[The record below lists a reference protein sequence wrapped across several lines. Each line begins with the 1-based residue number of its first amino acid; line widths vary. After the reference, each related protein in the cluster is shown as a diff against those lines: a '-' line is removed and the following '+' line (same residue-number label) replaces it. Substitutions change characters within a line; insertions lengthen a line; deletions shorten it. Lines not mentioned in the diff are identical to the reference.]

1 MTAKKTSKPAKK
13 TGAQSAPK
21 KVSKPKSAAKPAK
34 KTVKPVKKVVPK
46 KAVKPVKAA
55 LKKASKPVKKPAKK
69 AVAPKKKPAAPKKP
83 LPKKTTPK
91 KKPLPKKPAPKKQAP
106 KAASKPAPKKTTT
119 KQEKPAPKAAP
130 KSAPKKESAKK
141 SKESAPKVSKRDLMV
156 TPIIRSARVE
166 KPTHGALYV
175 RSGRH
180 FFTEDRSIIDMPEL
194 IAAQIDSYASFL
206 DHGLREA
213 LESVFPIADFSE
225 ERVEIH
231 FKGMELEEPR
241 YSPKECRRKNLNYE
255 SYLRVKLQMLNKETG
270 EIKEDT
276 VFMGGIPLMTGK
288 GTFIINGVER
298 VVVHQII
305 KADGISFEADAGVY
319 TAKIK
324 PKKGAWLEFSVDKRG
339 VITVRIDKKRKMP
352 ASTLLRAFGI
362 ESDAELIRAFSGDKD
377 IIAKFLQPTLEKDKT
392 KNQVEAWHALYK
404 LIRPGDL
411 GTDERVE
418 DLFRTTFY
426 SPKRFD
432 LGEVARLKMARKLG
446 VSDVYEGDGRYLS
459 QADLIETLRYLMKL
473 HMDDPSATPDD
484 IDRLDNRRIRS
495 VGELV
500 QEKFIVGLARMERI
514 AKDRMTVL
522 NLDES
527 TARSFINHRP
537 VEAVVKE
544 FYSSSQL
551 SQFMDQSNPLSE
563 LSHKR
568 RISAMGPGGLT
579 RERASF
585 EVRDVHPT
593 QYGRIC
599 PIATPEGPN
608 IGLVLHFS
616 SFSRVDKY
624 GFIQTP
630 YRKVAHFVK
639 NDGKSAV
646 NRITLEDIVDAKGK
660 VLVPEKTLM
669 TAAHA
674 DTLKKNYKED
684 QILVRGYLT
693 DSFEYVDA
701 YVERDFTIAEANSP
715 IDRFGNFS
723 ETRLGARQNSEAT
736 LVYVRDITHIDVSPK
751 QIVSETT
758 SLIPFLEHDDA
769 TRAEMGSNMLRQA
782 VPLVHATAPIVG
794 TGNELEFGYKSGY
807 CIRAEDNGKVLGVDA
822 KHVTVM
828 YDNGEKKTYELLTF
842 ERSNHDMQIH
852 QYPRVSHG
860 QAFMAGDVLVDGHS
874 MENGELALGHNLRVA
889 YLSWNGYNFEDAVI
903 LNSRLVEQDYFT
915 NVSINEYT
923 LDVRET
929 KL

>member
-1 MTAKKTSKPAKK
+1 MTAKKT
-13 TGAQSAPK
+13 T
-21 KVSKPKSAAKPAK
+21 
-34 KTVKPVKKVVPK
+34 
-46 KAVKPVKAA
+46 
-55 LKKASKPVKKPAKK
+55 KPAKK
-69 AVAPKKKPAAPKKP
+69 AGAKVSPKKTIKVKSAPKAKKP
-83 LPKKTTPK
+83 LPKKVVKPEKRANLSASKKLTPK
-91 KKPLPKKPAPKKQAP
+91 KVIKTKKTPKATPKVAKKVAPKKIAKTTKPEKRANLSSSMSKKIKTKPTPTPKPKAEKVKKEKVIAP
-106 KAASKPAPKKTTT
+106 KAKKETAPKI
-119 KQEKPAPKAAP
+119 
-130 KSAPKKESAKK
+130 
-141 SKESAPKVSKRDLMV
+141 SKRDVAM
-156 TPIIRSARVE
+156 TTTIKSARVE

-180 FFTEDRSIIDMPEL
+180 FFTEDRSIVEMPEL
-194 IAAQIDSYASFL
+194 IAAQLDSYASFL
-206 DHGLREA
+206 DYGLKEA
-213 LESVFPIADFSE
+213 LESVFPISDFSE

-276 VFMGGIPLMTGK
+276 VFMGGIPLMTAK

-352 ASTLLRAFGI
+352 ATTLLRAFGI
-362 ESDAELIRAFSGDKD
+362 ESDAALVKAFSGDKEMV
-377 IIAKFLQPTLEKDKT
+377 AKFLQPTLDKDKT
-392 KNQVEAWHALYK
+392 KNQVDAWHALYK

-426 SPKRFD
+426 NPKRFD
-432 LGEVARLKMARKLG
+432 LGEVARLKMSRKLG
-446 VSDVYEGDGRYLS
+446 VSNVYEGDGRFLS
-459 QADLIETLRYLMKL
+459 TDDIVETLRYLMKL
-473 HMDDPSATPDD
+473 QLDDPTATPDD

-500 QEKFIVGLARMERI
+500 QEKFLVGLARMERI

-563 LSHKR
+563 LAHKR

-579 RERASF
+579 RKRASF

-608 IGLVLHFS
+608 IGLVLHFA

-624 GFIQTP
+624 GFLQTP

-639 NDGKSAV
+639 NDGKSAI
-646 NRITLEDIVDAKGK
+646 NRITLEAITDAKGK
-660 VLVPEKTLM
+660 VIVEEKTLM

-674 DTLKKNYKED
+674 DALKKNYKED
-684 QILVRGYLT
+684 EILVRGYLT
-693 DSFEYVDA
+693 DEYEYVDA
-701 YVERDFTIAEANSP
+701 YIERDFTIAEANSP
-715 IDRFGNFS
+715 IDTHGNFA
-723 ETRLGARQNSEAT
+723 ETRLGVRQNSEAT
-736 LVYVRDITHIDVSPK
+736 IVYVRDITHIDVSPK

-769 TRAEMGSNMLRQA
+769 TRAEMGSNMMRQA
-782 VPLVHATAPIVG
+782 VPLVHSTAPIVG

-807 CIRAEDNGKVLGVDA
+807 CVRAEHNGKVLGVDA

-842 ERSNHDMQIH
+842 ERSNHDMIIH

-860 QAFMAGDVLVDGHS
+860 QEFLAGDVLVDGHS

-889 YLSWNGYNFEDAVI
+889 YMPWNGYNFEDAVI
-903 LNSRLVEQDYFT
+903 LNANLVEKDMFT
-915 NVSINEYT
+915 SVSINEYT

>member
-1 MTAKKTSKPAKK
+1 M
-13 TGAQSAPK
+13 
-21 KVSKPKSAAKPAK
+21 
-34 KTVKPVKKVVPK
+34 
-46 KAVKPVKAA
+46 
-55 LKKASKPVKKPAKK
+55 
-69 AVAPKKKPAAPKKP
+69 
-83 LPKKTTPK
+83 
-91 KKPLPKKPAPKKQAP
+91 
-106 KAASKPAPKKTTT
+106 
-119 KQEKPAPKAAP
+119 
-130 KSAPKKESAKK
+130 
-141 SKESAPKVSKRDLMV
+141 
-156 TPIIRSARVE
+156 
-166 KPTHGALYV
+166 
-175 RSGRH
+175 
-180 FFTEDRSIIDMPEL
+180 
-194 IAAQIDSYASFL
+194 
-206 DHGLREA
+206 
-213 LESVFPIADFSE
+213 
-225 ERVEIH
+225 
-231 FKGMELEEPR
+231 
-241 YSPKECRRKNLNYE
+241 
-255 SYLRVKLQMLNKETG
+255 
-270 EIKEDT
+270 
-276 VFMGGIPLMTGK
+276 
-288 GTFIINGVER
+288 NGVER
-298 VVVHQII
+298 VIVHQII

-352 ASTLLRAFGI
+352 ATTLLRAFGL
-362 ESDAELIRAFSGDKD
+362 ENDAAIIKAFSGDKEA
-377 IIAKFLQPTLEKDKT
+377 IGKFLQPTLDKDKT
-392 KNQVEAWHALYK
+392 KTQVDAWHALYK

-426 SPKRFD
+426 GPKRFD
-432 LGEVARLKMARKLG
+432 LGEVARLKMSRKLG
-446 VSDVYEGDGRYLS
+446 VSGTYEGDGRYLS
-459 QADLIETLRYLMKL
+459 TDDVVETLRYLMKL
-473 HMDDPSATPDD
+473 QMDDPTATPDD

-500 QEKFIVGLARMERI
+500 QEKFLVGLARMERI

-537 VEAVVKE
+537 IEAVVKE
-544 FYSSSQL
+544 FFSSSQL

-563 LSHKR
+563 LAHKR

-608 IGLVLHFS
+608 IGLVLHFAS
-616 SFSRVDKY
+616 YSRVDKY
-624 GFIQTP
+624 GFLQTP
-630 YRKVAHFVK
+630 YRKVAHYVP

-646 NRITLEDIVDAKGK
+646 NRITLEDVVDAKGK
-660 VLVPEKTLM
+660 VIVPEKTLM

-674 DTLKKNYKED
+674 DALKKNIKEGE
-684 QILVRGYLT
+684 ILVRGYMT
-693 DSFEYVDA
+693 DKYEYVDA

-715 IDRFGNFS
+715 IDKHGNFS

-769 TRAEMGSNMLRQA
+769 TRAEMGSNMMRQA
-782 VPLVHATAPIVG
+782 VPLVHSTSPIVG
-794 TGNELEFGYKSGY
+794 TGNELEFGQKSGY
-807 CIRAEDNGKVLGVDA
+807 CVRAEHNGRVLGVDA

-828 YDNGEKKTYELLTF
+828 YDNGEKKTYELITF
-842 ERSNHDMQIH
+842 ERSNHDMQLH
-852 QYPRVSHG
+852 QYPRVGHG
-860 QAFMAGDVLVDGHS
+860 QEFLAGDVLVDGHA

-889 YLSWNGYNFEDAVI
+889 YMSWNGYNFEDAVI
-903 LNSRLVEQDYFT
+903 LNSRLVENDMFT
-915 NVSINEYT
+915 HVSINEYT

>member
-1 MTAKKTSKPAKK
+1 MVAKKTES
-13 TGAQSAPK
+13 
-21 KVSKPKSAAKPAK
+21 AK
-34 KTVKPVKKVVPK
+34 KTVSKKTAPAKTKEKITQTQKSAAVEVKTSKKILAPK
-46 KAVKPVKAA
+46 ME
-55 LKKASKPVKKPAKK
+55 KAS
-69 AVAPKKKPAAPKKP
+69 
-83 LPKKTTPK
+83 
-91 KKPLPKKPAPKKQAP
+91 
-106 KAASKPAPKKTTT
+106 
-119 KQEKPAPKAAP
+119 
-130 KSAPKKESAKK
+130 
-141 SKESAPKVSKRDLMV
+141 
-156 TPIIRSARVE
+156 
-166 KPTHGALYV
+166 HGALYV

-180 FFTEDRSIIDMPEL
+180 FFTEDRSIVAMPEL
-194 IAAQIDSYASFL
+194 IAAQLDSYASFL

-231 FKGMELEEPR
+231 FKGMELEDPR

-255 SYLRVKLQMLNKETG
+255 SYLRVRLQMLNKETG

-276 VFMGGIPLMTGK
+276 VFMGGIPLMTEK

-305 KADGISFEADAGVY
+305 KADGISFEADGGSY

-324 PKKGAWLEFSVDKRG
+324 PKKGAWLEFSIDKRG

-352 ASTLLRAFGI
+352 ATTLLRAFGI
-362 ESDAELIRAFSGDKD
+362 ESDAALIKTFGDKE
-377 IIAKFLQPTLEKDKT
+377 IVARFLQPSIEKDKT

-418 DLFRTTFY
+418 DLFRTMFY
-426 SPKRFD
+426 NPKRFD
-432 LGEVARLKMARKLG
+432 LGEVARLKMSRKLG
-446 VSDVYEGDGRYLS
+446 VNANYEKDGQFLS
-459 QADLIETLRYLMKL
+459 TDDLVETLRYLMKL
-473 HMDDPSATPDD
+473 QMDDPSVSPDD

-500 QEKFIVGLARMERI
+500 QEKFLVGLARMERI

-563 LSHKR
+563 LAHKR

-616 SFSRVDKY
+616 SFSRVDRY

-630 YRKVAHFVK
+630 YRKVSHFVK
-639 NDGKSAV
+639 NDGKSAI

-660 VLVPEKTLM
+660 VIVPEKTLL
-669 TAAHA
+669 TADHA
-674 DTLKKNYKED
+674 ELLKKNYKESEV
-684 QILVRGYLT
+684 LVRGYLT
-693 DSFEYVDA
+693 DEYEYVDA

-715 IDRFGNFS
+715 IDAFGNFS
-723 ETRLGARQNSEAT
+723 QTRLGARQNSEAT
-736 LVYVRDITHIDVSPK
+736 IVYVRDITHIDVSPK

-769 TRAEMGSNMLRQA
+769 TRAEMGSNMMRQA

-807 CIRAEDNGKVLGVDA
+807 CVQAEEDGEVIGVDA
-822 KHVTVM
+822 KHITVL
-828 YDNGEKKTYELLTF
+828 YKSGQKRTYELLTF
-842 ERSNHDMQIH
+842 ERSNHDMIIH

-860 QAFMAGDVLVDGHS
+860 QKFQEGDVLVDGHS

-889 YLSWNGYNFEDAVI
+889 YMPWNGYNFEDAVI
-903 LNSRLVEQDYFT
+903 LNSRLIENDMFT
-915 NVSINEYT
+915 SVSINEYV

>member
-1 MTAKKTSKPAKK
+1 MSAKNTP
-13 TGAQSAPK
+13 
-21 KVSKPKSAAKPAK
+21 
-34 KTVKPVKKVVPK
+34 
-46 KAVKPVKAA
+46 
-55 LKKASKPVKKPAKK
+55 KPAKK
-69 AVAPKKKPAAPKKP
+69 AGTTVSKKSSTGK
-83 LPKKTTPK
+83 
-91 KKPLPKKPAPKKQAP
+91 
-106 KAASKPAPKKTTT
+106 
-119 KQEKPAPKAAP
+119 KAAP
-130 KSAPKKESAKK
+130 QKAIAQSLVPKKASTQKPSKK
-141 SKESAPKVSKRDLMV
+141 SSVKNMDVKTSKKTSSASPEAILVAQPRKSSV
-156 TPIIRSARVE
+156 IRQE
-166 KPTHGALYV
+166 IPTHGALYV
-175 RSGRH
+175 RAGRH
-180 FFTEDRSIIDMPEL
+180 FYTEDRSILEMPEL
-194 IAAQIDSYASFL
+194 IAAQLDSYKSFVEY
-206 DHGLREA
+206 GLREA
-213 LESVFPIADFSE
+213 LESVFPISDFSE

-231 FKGMELEEPR
+231 FKDFEIEEPR
-241 YSPKECRRKNLNYE
+241 YTPKECRRKNLNYE

-276 VFMGGIPLMTGK
+276 VFLGAIPVMTEK

-298 VVVHQII
+298 VIVHQII

-324 PKKGAWLEFSVDKRG
+324 PKKGAWLEFSVDKKG
-339 VITVRIDKKRKMP
+339 IITVRIDKKRKMS
-352 ASTLLRAFGI
+352 ATTLLRAFGLDKDTEI
-362 ESDAELIRAFSGDKD
+362 IRAFNANKD
-377 IIAKFLQPTLEKDKT
+377 IVAKYIQPTLDKDKT
-392 KNQVEAWHALYK
+392 KKQVEAWHALYK

-418 DLFRTTFY
+418 DLFRTMFY

-446 VSDVYEGDGRYLS
+446 VSNIYDGDGKFLS
-459 QADLIETLRYLMKL
+459 IQDLIATIEYLLKL
-473 HMDDPSATPDD
+473 NIGDQTATPDD

-495 VGELV
+495 VGELI
-500 QEKFIVGLARMERI
+500 QEKFLVGLARMERI

-527 TARSFINHRP
+527 SARSFINHRP

-544 FYSSSQL
+544 FFSSSQL

-563 LSHKR
+563 LAHKR

-608 IGLVLHFS
+608 IGLVLHFA
-616 SFSRVDKY
+616 SFSRVDRH

-630 YRKVAHFVK
+630 YRVIAHFVP
-639 NDGKSAV
+639 NDGVSAV
-646 NRITLEDIVDAKGK
+646 NRITLEDILDKKGK
-660 VLVPEKTLM
+660 VLIKEKTLM
-669 TAAHA
+669 TKEHA
-674 DTLKKNYKED
+674 ELLKKNYTEHD
-684 QILVRGYLT
+684 VLVRGYLT
-693 DSFEYVDA
+693 DKYEYVDA

-715 IDRFGNFS
+715 IDMYGNFA

-736 LVYVRDITHIDVSPK
+736 FVYVRDITHIDISPK

-769 TRAEMGSNMLRQA
+769 TRAEMGSNMMRQA
-782 VPLVHATAPIVG
+782 VPLVRAQAPIVG
-794 TGNELEFGYKSGY
+794 TGNERAFGEKSGY
-807 CIRAEDNGKVLGVDA
+807 CVIAEDDGEVLGVDA
-822 KHVTVM
+822 KHVTVL
-828 YDNGEKKTYELLTF
+828 YDNGAKKTYELITF
-842 ERSNHDMQIH
+842 ERSNHDMELH

-860 QAFMAGDVLVDGHS
+860 QRFQAGDVLVDGHS
-874 MENGELALGHNLRVA
+874 MQNGELALGRNLRVA
-889 YLSWNGYNFEDAVI
+889 YMPWNGYNFEDAII
-903 LNSRLVEQDYFT
+903 LNADIVEKEYFT
-915 NVSINEYT
+915 HVSVAEYT

>member
-1 MTAKKTSKPAKK
+1 
-13 TGAQSAPK
+13 
-21 KVSKPKSAAKPAK
+21 
-34 KTVKPVKKVVPK
+34 
-46 KAVKPVKAA
+46 
-55 LKKASKPVKKPAKK
+55 
-69 AVAPKKKPAAPKKP
+69 
-83 LPKKTTPK
+83 
-91 KKPLPKKPAPKKQAP
+91 
-106 KAASKPAPKKTTT
+106 
-119 KQEKPAPKAAP
+119 
-130 KSAPKKESAKK
+130 
-141 SKESAPKVSKRDLMV
+141 
-156 TPIIRSARVE
+156 
-166 KPTHGALYV
+166 
-175 RSGRH
+175 
-180 FFTEDRSIIDMPEL
+180 
-194 IAAQIDSYASFL
+194 
-206 DHGLREA
+206 
-213 LESVFPIADFSE
+213 
-225 ERVEIH
+225 
-231 FKGMELEEPR
+231 MELEEPR
-241 YSPKECRRKNLNYE
+241 YSPKDCRRKNLNYE

-276 VFMGGIPLMTGK
+276 VFMGGIPLMTNK

-305 KADGISFEADAGVY
+305 KADGISFEADSGIY

-324 PKKGAWLEFSVDKRG
+324 PKKGAWLEFSIDKRG

-352 ASTLLRAFGI
+352 AMTLLRAFGL
-362 ESDAELIRAFSGDKD
+362 EKDADLIGAFKGDKEMV
-377 IIAKFLQPTLEKDKT
+377 ARFLQPSLEKDKT
-392 KNQVEAWHALYK
+392 KNQVEAWHSLYK

-426 SPKRFD
+426 NQKRFD
-432 LGEVARLKMARKLG
+432 LGEVARLKMSRKLG
-446 VSDVYEGDGRYLS
+446 VKGTYDGDGRFIS
-459 QADLIETLRYLMKL
+459 TQDLVETLRYLMRL
-473 HMDDPSATPDD
+473 HMDDPTAQPDD

-500 QEKFIVGLARMERI
+500 QEKFLVGLARMERI

-544 FYSSSQL
+544 FFSSSQL

-563 LSHKR
+563 LAHKR

-630 YRKVAHFVK
+630 YRKVSHFVP
-639 NDGKSAV
+639 NDGKSV
-646 NRITLEDIVDAKGK
+646 INRITLEDILDAKGK
-660 VLVPEKTLM
+660 VLVPEKVHM
-669 TAAHA
+669 TKTHA
-674 DTLKKNYKED
+674 ELLKKNYKNDEV
-684 QILVRGYLT
+684 LVRGYVT
-693 DSFEYVDA
+693 DEYEYVDA

-715 IDRFGNFS
+715 IDEHGNFS
-723 ETRLGARQNSEAT
+723 QTRLGARQNSEAT

-769 TRAEMGSNMLRQA
+769 TRAEMGSNMMRQA
-782 VPLVHATAPIVG
+782 VPLVRSSSPVVG
-794 TGNELEFGYKSGY
+794 TGNELEFGLKSGY
-807 CIRAEDNGKVLGVDA
+807 CVQADHDGKVL
-822 KHVTVM
+822 
-828 YDNGEKKTYELLTF
+828 
-842 ERSNHDMQIH
+842 
-852 QYPRVSHG
+852 
-860 QAFMAGDVLVDGHS
+860 
-874 MENGELALGHNLRVA
+874 
-889 YLSWNGYNFEDAVI
+889 
-903 LNSRLVEQDYFT
+903 
-915 NVSINEYT
+915 
-923 LDVRET
+923 
-929 KL
+929 